1 MPYPRFKNFKNT
13 ECQTKIHTT
22 ADTHVSRPHVLKLA
36 TQDLWDASD
45 LKTFPV
51 HQQGATCAEIGE
63 CDDKPMSYVAAL
75 HFVRN

>member
-1 MPYPRFKNFKNT
+1 M
-13 ECQTKIHTT
+13 
-22 ADTHVSRPHVLKLA
+22 LKLA